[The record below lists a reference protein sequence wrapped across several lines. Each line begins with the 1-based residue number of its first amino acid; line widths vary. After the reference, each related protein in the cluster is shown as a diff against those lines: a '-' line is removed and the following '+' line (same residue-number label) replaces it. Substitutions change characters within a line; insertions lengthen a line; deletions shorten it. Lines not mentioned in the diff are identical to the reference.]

1 MIILNYCNLIATSR
15 HRAET
20 SSRGR
25 GRAGAEAG
33 SGVAA
38 GRPCSIGPSGA
49 TTCARGE
56 PGERE
61 PQLPG
66 GGIGIRPSGATQLG
80 LAVGSWCFRGCWSP
94 AWALCWL
101 PGMARA
107 PWPRGRGQGRQLGCV
122 GPDPEQADIKRRC
135 CLRVCV
141 PDSHNCDFAP
151 LPAPLVFSRWQSEPG
166 GACRGEL
173 ITVVRWRSAACL
185 RLL

>member
-38 GRPCSIGPSGA
+38 GRPCSIGPSVA
-49 TTCARGE
+49 KMCARGE

-80 LAVGSWCFRGCWSP
+80 LAVGSRC
-94 AWALCWL
+94 
-101 PGMARA
+101 
-107 PWPRGRGQGRQLGCV
+107 LGTL
-122 GPDPEQADIKRRC
+122 E
-135 CLRVCV
+135 
-141 PDSHNCDFAP
+141 
-151 LPAPLVFSRWQSEPG
+151 
-166 GACRGEL
+166 
-173 ITVVRWRSAACL
+173 L
-185 RLL
+185 RLGAVLAARHGTGPVAPRARSG

>member
-38 GRPCSIGPSGA
+38 GRQAVLHQAFCGHNVCPRRGSLSSPGVGSGSGPQEPRSSGSLL
-49 TTCARGE
+49 ARGVW
-56 PGERE
+56 GH
-61 PQLPG
+61 
-66 GGIGIRPSGATQLG
+66 
-80 LAVGSWCFRGCWSP
+80 WSY

-135 CLRVCV
+135 CRCCLRVCA

-151 LPAPLVFSRWQSEPG
+151 LPAPLVFSRWQSEPS

-173 ITVVRWRSAACL
+173 ITVVR
-185 RLL
+185 

>member
-38 GRPCSIGPSGA
+38 GRPCSIGPSVA
-49 TTCARGE
+49 KTCARGE

-61 PQLPG
+61 PQLLG
-66 GGIGIRPSGATQLG
+66 SGIGIRPSGATQLG
-80 LAVGSWCFRGCWSP
+80 LAVGSRCFRGRWSP

-101 PGMARA
+101 PGMAR
-107 PWPRGRGQGRQLGCV
+107 PRGPEGEVRV
-122 GPDPEQADIKRRC
+122 G
-135 CLRVCV
+135 
-141 PDSHNCDFAP
+141 S
-151 LPAPLVFSRWQSEPG
+151 
-166 GACRGEL
+166 
-173 ITVVRWRSAACL
+173 SAAWGL
-185 RLL
+185 IRSRLTSNGAAAFGSVSLTHTTATSLPSRPPSCFHGGSRSPAALAEGS